1 MESGAAKERSGGV
14 MNAPIRPPSPENA
27 SPQQVLRAILGT
39 DFRAF
44 VDYVFGVIR
53 PATPFKP
60 NWHIDAMAHKVSQVA
75 SGAVK
80 RLIIAV
86 PPRHLK
92 SIIASVALPAW
103 YLGHNPSERV
113 VCVSYSGDL
122 AKTHANDFRR
132 AVKDPLYQAI
142 FPNMRLARET
152 DSELHTTLRGRR
164 YATSIQGTL
173 TGLGGNLFIID
184 DPLKPG
190 DAPSDVTREGVI
202 EWYRSTL
209 VTRPDDKQAA
219 RIIVV
224 MQRIHVDD
232 LVGYLLDS
240 DAGFVVLSLPA
251 NAQATTT
258 YDLGG
263 GRTHTREKGDLLHPA
278 HEPAEVLREIR
289 KSMGSM
295 LFSAQYQQSPEP
307 AGGKII
313 KRKMLRYYSTVERRP
328 TDRIVLSWDIAL
340 SEQEA
345 ADYSACVVL
354 INRGD
359 SYYVH
364 NVIRGKFPFD
374 KLKEKIIEVKERY
387 GRAAS
392 LVIEESPIS
401 HGLIQSLREKHI
413 NVVDIKPDRDKQS
426 RLISQ
431 IDLFEGGSV
440 LLPKDAPWL
449 DAFVSELLSFPGRH
463 DDQVDALSQGLAW
476 RREAWKS
483 PLVQRRAYGLG

>member
-1 MESGAAKERSGGV
+1 
-14 MNAPIRPPSPENA
+14 MNAPIHPPSPEDA
-27 SPQQVLRAILGT
+27 QALRAILAT

-44 VDYVFGVIR
+44 VEYVFGLLR
-53 PATPFKP
+53 PGTPFKP

-75 SGAVK
+75 FGEVK

-113 VCVSYSGDL
+113 VCVSYSADL

-132 AVKDPLYQAI
+132 VVKDPLYQAV
-142 FPNMRLARET
+142 FPTMRVERET
-152 DSELHTTLRGRR
+152 DAEIQTTLRGRR

-173 TGLGGNLFIID
+173 TGRGGNLFIID

-190 DAPSDVTREGVI
+190 DASSDVTREGVI

-209 VTRPDDKQAA
+209 VTRPDDKQTA

-240 DAGFVVLSLPA
+240 DAGYEVLSLPA
-251 NAQATTT
+251 VAQSTTT

-278 HEPAEVLREIR
+278 HEPAEVLRDI
-289 KSMGSM
+289 KKNMGSM
-295 LFSAQYQQSPEP
+295 QFSAQYQQAPEP

-313 KRKMLRYYSTVERRP
+313 KRKMLRYYYAVEPRP
-328 TDRIVLSWDIAL
+328 SDRIVLSWDIAL

-345 ADYSACVVL
+345 GDYSACVVL
-354 INRGD
+354 LNRGD
-359 SYYVH
+359 SYFVH
-364 NVIRGKFPFD
+364 DVVRGKFPFD
-374 KLKEKIIEVKERY
+374 RLKEKIIEVKQRY
-387 GRAAS
+387 GKAAS

-401 HGLIQSLREKHI
+401 HGLIQSLQEKRI
-413 NVVDIKPDRDKQS
+413 NVVAIKPDRDKQS

-476 RREAWKS
+476 RREAWKA
-483 PLVQRRAYGLG
+483 PLVQRTTRGMGG

>member
-1 MESGAAKERSGGV
+1 MK
-14 MNAPIRPPSPENA
+14 APIRPPSPENA
-27 SPQQVLRAILGT
+27 SPEQIFEAILAT

-44 VDYVFGVIR
+44 IDYVFGLLR
-53 PATPFKP
+53 PGTPFRP

-75 SGAVK
+75 AGEVK
-80 RLIIAV
+80 RLVITM
-86 PPRHLK
+86 PPRNLK
-92 SIIASVALPAW
+92 SIVASVALPAW

-113 VCVSYSGDL
+113 VCVSYSDAL

-132 AVKDPLYQAI
+132 VVTDPIYQAV
-142 FPNMRLARET
+142 FPKMVLARET
-152 DSELHTTLRGRR
+152 DSEIHTTLRGRR
-164 YATSIQGTL
+164 YATSIGGTL
-173 TGLGGNLFIID
+173 TGRGGNLFIID

-190 DAPSDVTREGVI
+190 DADSEATRQRVI

-209 VTRPDDKQAA
+209 VTRPDDKLAA
-219 RIIVV
+219 RIVLV

-232 LVGYLLDS
+232 LVGYVLES
-240 DAGFVVLSLPA
+240 DASFEILNLPA
-251 NAQATTT
+251 VAQSTTT

-263 GRTHTREKGDLLHPA
+263 GRTHVREKGDLLHPA
-278 HEPAEVLREIR
+278 HEPAEVLLEL
-289 KSMGSM
+289 KKNMGSM
-295 LFSAQYQQSPEP
+295 AFSAQYQQAPEP

-313 KRKMLRYYSTVERRP
+313 KRKMLQYYTEIERLP
-328 TDRIVLSWDIAL
+328 TDRMVLSWDIAL

-345 ADYSACVVL
+345 GHYSVGVVL
-354 INRGD
+354 LNRGE
-359 SYYVH
+359 SYYVME
-364 NVIRGKFPFD
+364 VLRGKFPFD
-374 KLKEKIIEVKERY
+374 KLKDKIIDMKQRH
-387 GRAAS
+387 GRAQ
-392 LVIEESPIS
+392 LLIEESPIS

-413 NVVDIKPDRDKQS
+413 NVVHIKPDRDKRS

-476 RREAWKS
+476 RREAWKG
-483 PLVQRRAYGLG
+483 PLVQRTTTGLGG